1 MENSGLKRSLTLVT
15 VFTLITGAMVGMAW
29 AVLPNILFGYAGP
42 ALLVS
47 VVIAAA
53 FCLFIGL
60 CYAELCAAMPYAGG
74 EYHYTKVA
82 MGKFFSFVTGWFLV
96 VAYSAMMPGEII
108 ILSKV
113 LAMLITGIP
122 KWLIGII
129 LALIFGGINLI
140 GIRISAVLQLFF
152 SLILFLG
159 MAIFIFGGWGSIHW
173 ENFTP
178 FFDGHVGGMLMMV
191 PIGMLAFMGF
201 DIVPQAA
208 EEVKSPISKVVY
220 MIPLSI
226 IFVCFFYVGAFFTAA
241 ANMPPAQIAQSKAEV
256 PLIEVAKLFLGDTGA
271 IIILIAGIMGLITTM
286 NAFVIGA
293 SRLMLGM
300 AREGV
305 LPESLAK
312 VSKKYGTPYW
322 AIILITLFGI
332 LGAIFQQLF
341 MVFQIASSAIL
352 IAYILV
358 IISFMILRK
367 KEPDMERPY
376 VVPLYPLTPIIALLG
391 SVAAFLFS
399 LVSFESWVHWVIFGL
414 VTVLGLIYYASRVRT
429 RELKDTM
436 ANLS

>member
-1 MENSGLKRSLTLVT
+1 MENTGLKRSLTLGT
-15 VFTLITGAMVGMAW
+15 IFTLITGAMVGMAW
-29 AVLPNILFGYAGP
+29 AVLPNVLFGYAGP
-42 ALLVS
+42 ALLLS

-60 CYAELCAAMPYAGG
+60 CYAELCAAMPFAGG

-82 MGKFFSFVTGWFLV
+82 MGKFLSFVTGWFLV
-96 VAYSAMMPGEII
+96 IAYSAMMPGEII
-108 ILSKV
+108 VLSKV
-113 LAMLITGIP
+113 LAMLFSSPP

-129 LALIFGGINLI
+129 LALIFGGINLL
-140 GIRISAVLQLFF
+140 GIRISAIIQLVFAVV
-152 SLILFLG
+152 LFLG
-159 MAIFIFGGWGSIHW
+159 MAIFIFGGLGNIHW

-178 FFDGHVGGMLMMV
+178 FFKGHIPGMFMMV

-208 EEVKSPISKVVY
+208 EEVKSPIRKVVY

-226 IFVCFFYVGAFFTAA
+226 VFVCFFYVGAFFTAA

-256 PLIEVAKLFLGDTGA
+256 PLIEVSRIFLGNTGA
-271 IIILIAGIMGLITTM
+271 TIILIAGIMGLITTL

-305 LPESLAK
+305 LPSFLGH
-312 VSKKYGTPYW
+312 VGKKYGTPYW
-322 AIILITLFGI
+322 AIILITFFGI

-358 IISFMILRK
+358 IISFFILRK
-367 KEPDMERPY
+367 KKPEMERPY
-376 VVPLYPLTPIIALLG
+376 RVPAYPLTPIIALFG
-391 SVAAFLFS
+391 SVIAFLFS
-399 LVSFESWVHWVIFGL
+399 LVAFETWVHWAIFIC
-414 VTVLGLIYYASRVRT
+414 VTVLGLLYYVFAVRN
-429 RELKDTM
+429 REIKDIMGT
-436 ANLS
+436 L

>member
-42 ALLVS
+42 ALLLS

-53 FCLFIGL
+53 FCMFIGL
-60 CYAELCAAMPYAGG
+60 CYAELCAAMPFAGG

-82 MGKFFSFVTGWFLV
+82 MGKFFSFITGWFLV

-113 LAMLITGIP
+113 LAMLITSIP

-140 GIRISAVLQLFF
+140 GIRISAVLQFVF
-152 SLILFLG
+152 SLVLFLG
-159 MAIFIFGGWGSIHW
+159 MAIFIFGGWGNIHW

-208 EEVKSPISKVVY
+208 EEVKSPINKVVY

-226 IFVCFFYVGAFFTAA
+226 AFVCFFYVGAFFTAA
-241 ANMPPAQIAQSKAEV
+241 GNMPPAQIAQIKAEV

-271 IIILIAGIMGLITTM
+271 MIILVAGIMGLITTL

-312 VSKKYGTPYW
+312 VSQKYGTPYW
-322 AIILITLFGI
+322 AIILITFFGI

-352 IAYILV
+352 IAFILV
-358 IISFMILRK
+358 IISFIILRK
-367 KEPDMERPY
+367 KRPDMERPY
-376 VVPLYPLTPIIALLG
+376 VVPLYPLTPIIALFG
-391 SVAAFLFS
+391 SIAAFLFS
-399 LVSFESWVHWVIFGL
+399 LISFESWIHWVIFGAA
-414 VTVLGLIYYASRVRT
+414 TILGLFYYVSRVKN
-429 RELKDTM
+429 RELKETM
-436 ANLS
+436 TNLS

>member
-29 AVLPNILFGYAGP
+29 AVLPNVLFGYAGP
-42 ALLVS
+42 ALLLS

-60 CYAELCAAMPYAGG
+60 CYAELCSAMPFAGG

-108 ILSKV
+108 VLSKV
-113 LAMLITGIP
+113 LAMLISSPP

-129 LALIFGGINLI
+129 LALIFGGINLL
-140 GIRISAVLQLFF
+140 GVKISAIIQLIFAVG
-152 SLILFLG
+152 LFLG
-159 MAIFIFGGWGSIHW
+159 MAIFIFGGLGSIHW
-173 ENFTP
+173 DNFSP
-178 FFDGHVGGMLMMV
+178 FFEGHIPGMFMMV

-208 EEVKSPISKVVY
+208 EEVKSPIRKVVY

-226 IFVCFFYVGAFFTAA
+226 VFVCFFYVGAFFTAA

-256 PLIEVAKLFLGDTGA
+256 PLIEVSKIFLGDTGA
-271 IIILIAGIMGLITTM
+271 TIILIAGIMGLITTL
-286 NAFVIGA
+286 NAFIIGA

-305 LPESLAK
+305 LPSFLGR
-312 VSKKYGTPYW
+312 VGKKYGTPYW
-322 AIILITLFGI
+322 AILLITFLGI

-358 IISFMILRK
+358 IISFFLLRK
-367 KEPDMERPY
+367 RKPQMERPY
-376 VVPLYPLTPIIALLG
+376 RVPAYPLTPIIALFG
-391 SVAAFLFS
+391 SVLAFLFS
-399 LVSFESWVHWVIFGL
+399 LVAFESWVHWAIFLGVTAVGL
-414 VTVLGLIYYASRVRT
+414 LYYVVAVRT
-429 RELKDTM
+429 REVQDTM
-436 ANLS
+436 GMV

>member
-15 VFTLITGAMVGMAW
+15 IFTLITGAMVGMAW
-29 AVLPNILFGYAGP
+29 AVLPNVLFGYAGP
-42 ALLVS
+42 ALLLS

-60 CYAELCAAMPYAGG
+60 CYAELCAAMPFAGG

-96 VAYSAMMPGEII
+96 IAYSAMMPGEII
-108 ILSKV
+108 VLSKV
-113 LAMLITGIP
+113 LAMLISSPP

-129 LALIFGGINLI
+129 LALLFGGINLL
-140 GIRISAVLQLFF
+140 GVKISAVIQMVFAV
-152 SLILFLG
+152 ILFLG
-159 MAIFIFGGWGSIHW
+159 LAIFIFGGLGSIHW
-173 ENFTP
+173 NNFSP
-178 FFDGHVGGMLMMV
+178 FFEGHITGMFMMV

-208 EEVKSPISKVVY
+208 EEVKSPIKKVVY

-226 IFVCFFYVGAFFTAA
+226 VFVCFFYVGAFFTAA
-241 ANMPPAQIAQSKAEV
+241 ANMAPAQIAQSKAEV
-256 PLIEVAKLFLGDTGA
+256 PLIEVSKIFLGNTGA
-271 IIILIAGIMGLITTM
+271 TIILIAGIMGLITTL

-305 LPESLAK
+305 LPAFLCRIG
-312 VSKKYGTPYW
+312 KKYGTPYW
-322 AIILITLFGI
+322 AILLITFFGI

-352 IAYILV
+352 TAYILV
-358 IISFMILRK
+358 IISFFMLRK
-367 KEPDMERPY
+367 KKPEMERPY
-376 VVPLYPLTPIIALLG
+376 RVPAYPLTPIIALVG
-391 SVAAFLFS
+391 SVMAFLFS
-399 LVSFESWVHWVIFGL
+399 LVAFETWVHWTIFLG
-414 VTVLGLIYYASRVRT
+414 VTILGLLYYVFVVRT
-429 RELKDTM
+429 KEIKDMTGV
-436 ANLS
+436 L